1 MKSPSLL
8 SRIGVHGTLM
18 VLVVWSILPFVWTFQ
33 TSIKFTRDV
42 AKKEPVLWGYE
53 TTANAYNAFWLDDDE
68 INMFHVLWF
77 IVAFAVVA
85 ILLGQVG
92 RLIANG
98 PGDKT
103 GRMLALGTGVVA
115 VLGLWLAVPRLLD
128 DELTGAN
135 NLAILGFVVLVALLL
150 AAAVLLIRSRGSSS
164 AASAIGLGV
173 LGVVLVGLARV
184 LQIYLS
190 ERDQWSLWETENGGF
205 WRMVGVL
212 ITLLV
217 FVAAPIALGASMLRN
232 RNRGWPYFTSVGLV
246 LGIGFWWFPRVFEVN
261 DEFDFFINSI
271 IVTVLTMII
280 SISIGLLAGY
290 GLARYTGISGAV
302 ILIIALGFRA
312 LPRTAFILPYFFGAQ
327 RLGILDS
334 RLVIVMALVAI
345 NQPFTIW
352 MFRTFFMDV
361 PKEME
366 EAAMIDGASR
376 FQAFRKVIIPIM
388 WPGII
393 ATSLFTMLL
402 AYNEFLFVRVL
413 APTNWTLPVAIV
425 SLTGG
430 ESSRTITEA
439 AAASVSIT
447 LPIVIIIILFQK
459 HLVKGLGAGAV
470 KG

>member
-1 MKSPSLL
+1 MNTRSWL
-8 SRIGVHGTLM
+8 SRIGIHGTLL
-18 VLVVWSILPFVWTFQ
+18 VLVVWSVLPFLWTFQ

-42 AKKEPVLWGYE
+42 ASKEPVLWGYE
-53 TTANAYNAFWLDDDE
+53 TTSNAYNAFWLDDDE

-77 IVAFAVVA
+77 IAAFAIVA
-85 ILLGQVG
+85 ALIGFAG
-92 RLIANG
+92 RLIAQG
-98 PGDKT
+98 PGEKT
-103 GRMLALGTGVVA
+103 GRTVAIATGVVA
-115 VLGLWLAVPRLLD
+115 ILGLWLAVPRLID
-128 DELTGAN
+128 DELTGGN
-135 NLAILGFVVLVALLL
+135 TLSLLLFLGMVALGLGLIVTIIRRGERDQIARLL
-150 AAAVLLIRSRGSSS
+150 G
-164 AASAIGLGV
+164 SAIIAIV
-173 LGVVLVGLARV
+173 IVALARV
-184 LQIYLS
+184 LQIYIS
-190 ERDQWSLWETENGGF
+190 EREQWSLWEDSENGL
-205 WRMVGVL
+205 WTAIGVAL
-212 ITLLV
+212 TILA
-217 FVAAPIALGASMLRN
+217 FIIAPIALAVAMWRA
-232 RNRGWPYFTSVGLV
+232 RERGWPYFTAVGLV
-246 LGIGFWWFPRVFEVN
+246 LGMGFWWFPRVFEVN

-312 LPRTAFILPYFFGAQ
+312 LPRTAFVLPYFFGAQ

-366 EAAMIDGASR
+366 EAAMMDGATR
-376 FQAFRKVIIPIM
+376 LQAFRKVIIPIM

-447 LPIVIIIILFQK
+447 LPIVIVIILFQR

>member
-1 MKSPSLL
+1 MKKPSIL
-8 SRIGVHGTLM
+8 SRIGVHGTLLIM
-18 VLVVWSILPFVWTFQ
+18 VVWSILPFVWTFQ

-68 INMFHVLWF
+68 INMLHVLWF
-77 IVAFAVVA
+77 ILALAAVTALIGWVGRRLSADRAEGVVRPLAVV
-85 ILLGQVG
+85 
-92 RLIANG
+92 
-98 PGDKT
+98 
-103 GRMLALGTGVVA
+103 
-115 VLGLWLAVPRLLD
+115 VLGAV
-128 DELTGAN
+128 
-135 NLAILGFVVLVALLL
+135 IL
-150 AAAVLLIRSRGSSS
+150 S
-164 AASAIGLGV
+164 
-173 LGVVLVGLARV
+173 LARV
-184 LQIYLS
+184 LQIYLP
-190 ERDQWSLWETENGGF
+190 ERDQWSLWETDNGF
-205 WRMVGVL
+205 WVFIGVIL
-212 ITLLV
+212 TLLV
-217 FVAAPIALGASMLRN
+217 FVVAPIALAVAMVQN
-232 RNRGWPYFTSVGLV
+232 RFRGWPYFTSVGIV
-246 LGIGFWWFPRVFEVN
+246 LGIGLWWFPRVFEVD

-327 RLGILDS
+327 KLGILDS

-447 LPIVIIIILFQK
+447 LPIVIVIILFQK

>member
-1 MKSPSLL
+1 MRKPSIL

-18 VLVVWSILPFVWTFQ
+18 VLVVFSILPFVWTFQ
-33 TSIKFTRDV
+33 SSIKFTRDV

-53 TTANAYNAFWLDDDE
+53 TTSSAYNAFWLDDDE

-77 IVAFAVVA
+77 IVAFAIIA
-85 ILLGQVG
+85 ALLGFAG
-92 RLIANG
+92 RMIAEG
-98 PGDKT
+98 PGEKT
-103 GRMLALGTGVVA
+103 RRNFTIGLGVVA
-115 VLGLWLAVPRLLD
+115 ALGLWLAVPRLLD
-128 DELTGAN
+128 DELTGWN
-135 NLAILGFVVLVALLL
+135 TVAIVGLVAIAALLIALVL
-150 AAAVLLIRSRGSSS
+150 AAMRSGPRASVTRLLGGVGLAMVLL
-164 AASAIGLGV
+164 
-173 LGVVLVGLARV
+173 GLARV

-190 ERDQWSLWETENGGF
+190 ERDQWSIWETENGF
-205 WRMVGVL
+205 WNVVGIA
-212 ITLLV
+212 ITV
-217 FVAAPIALGASMLRN
+217 FVFVLVPLAVGFAMLLN
-232 RNRGWPYFTSVGLV
+232 RDRGWPYFVSVGFV
-246 LGIGFWWFPRVFEVN
+246 LAVGFWWFPRVFEVN
-261 DEFDFFINSI
+261 DEFDFFINSV
-271 IVTVLTMII
+271 IVTVLTMLI

-302 ILIIALGFRA
+302 ILIVALGFRA
-312 LPRTAFILPYFFGAQ
+312 LPRTAFVLPYFFGAQ
-327 RLGILDS
+327 KLGILDS

-366 EAAMIDGASR
+366 EAAMMDGASR

-447 LPIVIIIILFQK
+447 LPIVIVIILFQK

>member
-1 MKSPSLL
+1 L
-8 SRIGVHGTLM
+8 R
-18 VLVVWSILPFVWTFQ
+18 
-33 TSIKFTRDV
+33 
-42 AKKEPVLWGYE
+42 
-53 TTANAYNAFWLDDDE
+53 
-68 INMFHVLWF
+68 
-77 IVAFAVVA
+77 AFA
-85 ILLGQVG
+85 ILAALIGFAG
-92 RLIANG
+92 RLIAQG

-103 GRMLALGTGVVA
+103 VRNLALGVGAITA
-115 VLGLWLAVPRLLD
+115 IGLWLALPRLLD
-128 DELTGAN
+128 DELTSGN
-135 NLAILGFVVLVALLL
+135 TLAIAGFFAAVVLALVLIAAVIRLGPRSPVTWALGTVVLAAVLVAL
-150 AAAVLLIRSRGSSS
+150 
-164 AASAIGLGV
+164 
-173 LGVVLVGLARV
+173 ART

-190 ERDQWSLWETENGGF
+190 ERDEWSLWETENGGF
-205 WRMVGVL
+205 WQIVGVVL
-212 ITLLV
+212 TVLS
-217 FVAAPIALGASMLRN
+217 FVVAPVVLGLGMLRN
-232 RNRGWPYFTSVGLV
+232 RDRGWPYFVSVGLL
-246 LGIGFWWFPRVFEVN
+246 LGIAFWWFPRGFEVN

-271 IVTVLTMII
+271 IVTVLTMLI

-312 LPRTAFILPYFFGAQ
+312 LPRTAFVLPYFFGAQ

-366 EAAMIDGASR
+366 EAAMMDGASR

-413 APTNWTLPVAIV
+413 APTNWPLPVAIV

-447 LPIVIIIILFQK
+447 LPIVVVIILFQR